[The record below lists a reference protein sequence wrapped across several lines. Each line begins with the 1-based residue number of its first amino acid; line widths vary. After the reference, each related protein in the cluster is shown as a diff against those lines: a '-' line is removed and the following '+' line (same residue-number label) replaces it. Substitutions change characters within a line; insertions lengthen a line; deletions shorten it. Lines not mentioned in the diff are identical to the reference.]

1 MLSYWRKFG
10 AHYVTTLSHSVEP
23 PHQRRLQAGW
33 EGKQR
38 RPAHAEESGDPA
50 EIGRVAT
57 F

>member
-1 MLSYWRKFG
+1 MLSYWRKSSYPIRD
-10 AHYVTTLSHSVEP
+10 AC
-23 PHQRRLQAGW
+23 AGW

-38 RPAHAEESGDPA
+38 RPAHAAEAVTRA